1 MHRLP
6 LHGTEHWS
14 GQRSSIL
21 FSPISRLP
29 SPISRSCGWFARV
42 FRQAVSADLLV
53 HYSSPPSHPPLV
65 TLARN
70 ISIAFNP
77 RFSAFHL
84 SWGIPRRHV
93 LSPTAVWGD
102 WDGIIPWQMLTASVV
117 PWRPQPTRSR
127 KGSQE
132 HRTFVT
138 AILETHIIGRTLN
151 NKSAGAVERTV
162 SVSIIEFEA
171 SDLCGAFAIGE
182 KHRRR

>member
-1 MHRLP
+1 M
-6 LHGTEHWS
+6 
-14 GQRSSIL
+14 
-21 FSPISRLP
+21 
-29 SPISRSCGWFARV
+29 

-77 RFSAFHL
+77 RF
-84 SWGIPRRHV
+84 I
-93 LSPTAVWGD
+93 
-102 WDGIIPWQMLTASVV
+102 